1 MPYAEGRIYNDAD
14 SHIMETRDWLASY
27 IDPRLRD
34 RLPPP
39 DFSRTGRMADAIGK
53 VRDER
58 HWQSVNLEANLM
70 NLKGWD
76 AYGAIDRPNARVLW
90 ICSAST
96 ANWSSRQSRRG
107 SSGARSPSNSTTP
120 ICFMAE
126 RAR

>member
-1 MPYAEGRIYNDAD
+1 MRGDFANPRFLCKSVGALLQGESPMPYAEGRTYNDAD

-53 VRDER
+53 VRDEQ
-58 HWQSVNLEANLM
+58 HWKSVNLAANLM

-76 AYGAIDRPNARVLW
+76 AYGA
-90 ICSAST
+90 T
-96 ANWSSRQSRRG
+96 
-107 SSGARSPSNSTTP
+107 
-120 ICFMAE
+120 
-126 RAR
+126 